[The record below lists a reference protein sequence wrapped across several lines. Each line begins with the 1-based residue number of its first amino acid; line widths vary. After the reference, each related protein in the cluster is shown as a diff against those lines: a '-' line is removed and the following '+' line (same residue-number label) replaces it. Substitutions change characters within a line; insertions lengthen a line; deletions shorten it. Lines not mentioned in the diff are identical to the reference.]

1 VRFVEQFHKSKIL
14 LEETEMYSNDDNWW
28 GLILL
33 FGFCFSLVG
42 MLLFADGQGYK
53 KGVNETLVL
62 CMENPKDCK
71 IKYDYLKLE
80 NQK

>member
-1 VRFVEQFHKSKIL
+1 MRFVEKFHKSKIL

-33 FGFCFSLVG
+33 FGFCFSLMG

-62 CMENPKDCK
+62 CMEKPKDCK